1 MGLFASCTKKASD
14 PSPNPVSDLPT
25 VTADSAGSIK
35 ATSAKIYARI
45 QAEGSSAVVG
55 AGIAWGT
62 SPNPTV
68 FDHNVP
74 STGFG
79 VGSFALD
86 ITGLTVNTTYYARAY
101 ATNIKG
107 TQYSQ
112 QVQFTTREPSLAS
125 KVAHG
130 WILTA
135 LTSEIDFTGPPRDAY
150 AEIIDCAK
158 DDVYNFVPGGVY
170 QYESGAT
177 HCTSPE
183 NNILESGTWRLSL
196 SGFDTT
202 LTIYTPTDTTE
213 HYIVSISETQLKTS
227 TYKKIGS
234 YGQGVDIYQRKRY
247 TFRAK

>member
-14 PSPNPVSDLPT
+14 PNPTPASDLPT
-25 VTADSAGSIK
+25 VIADSAGAVK
-35 ATSAKIYARI
+35 ASTAKIYARI

-112 QVQFTTREPSLAS
+112 QVQFTTREPSLGSKLAKGWLLTGLVSIISGVGYPNDMYAS
-125 KVAHG
+125 MN
-130 WILTA
+130 
-135 LTSEIDFTGPPRDAY
+135 S
-150 AEIIDCAK
+150 CSK
-158 DDVYNFVPGGVY
+158 DNVYNFIPGGAY
-170 QYESGAT
+170 QYESGPT
-177 HCTSPE
+177 HCYSPE
-183 NNILESGTWRLSL
+183 NDILQSGTWSF
-196 SGFDTT
+196 SESDSSF
-202 LTIYTPTDTTE
+202 TIYTSSDTTK
-213 HYIVSISETQLKTS
+213 HWIKLISDTQLKTS
-227 TYKKIGS
+227 TRKKISGYTPDYPFYDDRS
-234 YGQGVDIYQRKRY
+234 Y